1 MNARRS
7 ARLVAAVVGLS
18 LATPAAAL
26 DAPAPPDYLRQGQR
40 GVDVPAAPGSLW
52 SEGRVRVIIG
62 MDGNARRVGDL
73 ITVAISE
80 QTRTE
85 LNADTESSRESSV
98 GGGIGS
104 FFGVVNGITA
114 ANPRLGGQIGLSANG
129 AAEYR
134 GDGTTR
140 REGLLTG
147 QLTCRVMDV
156 QPNGNL
162 VIWGT
167 KEIEVNRETQYLVLT
182 GVVRPR
188 DIQADNTVF
197 SHLVAEARI
206 VFDGEGVVGDKQ
218 GPGIGHRVMDHVWP
232 F

>member
-1 MNARRS
+1 MNGIVRS
-7 ARLVAAVVGLS
+7 IVACAVAFAPS
-18 LATPAAAL
+18 AAWAL
-26 DAPAPPDYLRQGQR
+26 DAPQPPSYLLQAEMAPET
-40 GVDVPAAPGSLW
+40 PAAPGSLW

-73 ITVAISE
+73 ITVDISE

-85 LNADTESSRESSV
+85 LVADTESSRESSV

-104 FFGVVNGITA
+104 FFGVVNGITS
-114 ANPRLGGQIGLSANG
+114 ANPNLGGQIGLQANG

-134 GDGTTR
+134 GDGSTR

-147 QLTCRVMDV
+147 QLTCRVMSV